1 MSIEIKD
8 CDGGIGVVIEF
19 RGIVTDKEYVDAFK
33 SHLTQDK
40 DKFKKYKYSLN
51 DTGAIEEVHIL
62 KQSVEYISELCVA
75 ASKIIPDPVVA
86 MWGASD
92 IAFGLQRM
100 AEAIMSP
107 TDWEM
112 MTFRSR
118 EQAVE
123 WIKERVKDK
132 FGIDDLTLK

>member
-1 MSIEIKD
+1 MPIEIKD

-19 RGIVTDKEYVDAFK
+19 RGIVTDKEYVDALK
-33 SHLTQDK
+33 THLTQDK
-40 DKFKKYKYSLN
+40 DKFKKYRYSLN
-51 DTGAIEEVHIL
+51 DTDAVEEVHIT
-62 KQSVEYISELCVA
+62 KQSVEYISKLCVA
-75 ASKIIPDPVVA
+75 ASKNNPDPIVA
-86 MWGASD
+86 MWGTTD

-100 AEAIMSP
+100 AEALMSP

-112 MTFRSR
+112 MTFRTR

-132 FGIDDLTLK
+132 FGIDDLTFE